1 MTSIDDARLEEMLA
15 AAREVRACAERIA
28 IAKAIAAG
36 TTDIRAVAVVS
47 DADTPT
53 PPCGGCRQ
61 VLREFGNGIAVIAES
76 ADGSKRTFWSIDEL
90 LPHAFGPDDFQP

>member
-1 MTSIDDARLEEMLA
+1 MPSASFYEVADPVKSLLLSFLRLAL
-15 AAREVRACAERIA
+15 VW
-28 IAKAIAAG
+28 
-36 TTDIRAVAVVS
+36 TVVS

-76 ADGSKRTFWSIDEL
+76 ADGSQRTFWSIDEL
-90 LPHAFGPDDFQP
+90 LPHAFGPDDLQP